1 MLDRDGCWLEAVGLA
16 VALVIRW
23 TRQRAMG
30 CWSSPSLLGVKRE
43 KREKREKRA
52 KRDKR
57 EKREKREEREK
68 RDKRAKR

>member
-43 KREKREKRA
+43 KREKREQRAKSKRA
-52 KRDKR
+52 KRR
-57 EKREKREEREK
+57 ERED
-68 RDKRAKR
+68 RRT